1 MRNFNMWA
9 KARVRA
15 WALSSL
21 LIVCFICF
29 SIQPVVAGLSEG
41 LAYLRNHQAADGG
54 FCEPGG
60 VSGQDGTTAWCIMA
74 LRAGGVDPNSVRRG
88 GRSPVDFLATQS
100 GNWRSVTDY
109 ERTLLAAAAAGA
121 DLTSFGGVN
130 LIEKVRSFQ
139 RPGGNIG
146 DAVNSNAFGMLAL
159 RAAGLEVPA
168 GAVAWHKSVQNSNG
182 GWGNS
187 PGAASNPDM
196 TAASVMA
203 LRAAGVGAKD
213 PSIVAAMNYLHS
225 IQAPDGGFS
234 FQPGSSDAAATA
246 WCVQALVAVGE
257 DPSGAQWSR
266 NGATPVSFL
275 LSVQNPDGHFSWLP
289 GRDMNPV
296 WTTSYAI
303 CALAGKPFPVAIASR
318 SPGQGG
324 NAGGGEGHIE
334 DSDMNVTGNKVDGED
349 GSLEGSEDGDLEGD
363 EITEENQALGDIEE
377 MSEKVEGGSLAWWI
391 TVAAIIILLL
401 VTAGVWFARRR
412 CKAAAESAAEE

>member
-1 MRNFNMWA
+1 MKDFGKLIRTSV
-9 KARVRA
+9 KVG
-15 WALSSL
+15 ALSLLLSL
-21 LIVCFICF
+21 CLVCSLIL
-29 SIQPVVAGLSEG
+29 PAVAGMPEG
-41 LAYLRNHQAADGG
+41 LTYLRNHQASDGG

-60 VSGQDGTTAWCIMA
+60 GSGQDGTTAWCIMA
-74 LRAGGVDPNSVRRG
+74 LRAGGIDPNSVKRN

-100 GNWRSVTDY
+100 GNWKSVTDY

-139 RPGGNIG
+139 RPAGNIG

-168 GAVAWHKSVQNSNG
+168 GAVAWHKSAQNANG

-203 LRAAGVGAKD
+203 LRAAGVGAGD
-213 PSIVAAMNYLHS
+213 PSIISALNYLRS
-225 IQAPDGGFS
+225 IQAQDGGFS
-234 FQPGSSDAAATA
+234 FQAGVSDAAATA
-246 WCVQALVAVGE
+246 WCVQAIVAVGQ
-257 DPSGAQWSR
+257 DPSGAQWSK

-296 WTTSYAI
+296 WVTAYAV
-303 CALAGKPFPVAIASR
+303 CALAGKPFPVAVAKS

-324 NAGGGEGHIE
+324 GTGNAESRGEASDLNVASSEVGADTSLQGAEGEDLNNKGIAEESLEFDDLEESREGKGIATIAWWIAAAVLILFLAGGG
-334 DSDMNVTGNKVDGED
+334 
-349 GSLEGSEDGDLEGD
+349 L
-363 EITEENQALGDIEE
+363 
-377 MSEKVEGGSLAWWI
+377 
-391 TVAAIIILLL
+391 
-401 VTAGVWFARRR
+401 WFMRRR
-412 CKAAAESAAEE
+412 CKAAAGPVTGE